1 MFCLDVAKCVF
12 QILMTVHLK
21 GIEQIDE
28 QLEYW
33 ESLLPQQR
41 QHLHEHTNFQFVDP
55 WNYKHPLQMPK
66 RDDATSSS
74 SSAAAA
80 EAEISHSGNENGED
94 EDENQTEKNNASTI
108 VSTGK
113 SQGIFARMHS

>member
-1 MFCLDVAKCVF
+1 MIYL
-12 QILMTVHLK
+12 
-21 GIEQIDE
+21 
-28 QLEYW
+28 
-33 ESLLPQQR
+33 SR
-41 QHLHEHTNFQFVDP
+41 RHTNFQFVDP

-113 SQGIFARMHS
+113 SQGIFARMRSWYDFSIVATERVASLHEFRCNYIVWVCFILLFRFII